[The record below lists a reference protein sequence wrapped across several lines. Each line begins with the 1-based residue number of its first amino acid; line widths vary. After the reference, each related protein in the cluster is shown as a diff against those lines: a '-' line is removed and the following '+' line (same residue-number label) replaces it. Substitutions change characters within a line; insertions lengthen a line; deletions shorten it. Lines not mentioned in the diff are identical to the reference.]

1 MNEVEWLKS
10 LDGARPASL
19 PAVDVVPGVMRAI
32 QTAAPDP
39 VRIYQY
45 AAAAALLAGIVALL
59 MIFPAM
65 TSGPD
70 PLSGVAEAF
79 NLVLR

>member
-10 LDGARPASL
+10 LDGPRPAPL
-19 PAVDVVPGVMRAI
+19 VDVVPGVMRAI
-32 QTAAPDP
+32 RAVEPDP

-45 AAAAALLAGIVALL
+45 AAAAALLAGVVSLIVGLPAL
-59 MIFPAM
+59 